1 MVHLCI
7 KPTFANWNDN
17 LQIAMNI
24 MPHMMHDECWPLNRA
39 TFKMKKNPGQARAL
53 LFTYHNGNN

>member
-1 MVHLCI
+1 MQPV
-7 KPTFANWNDN
+7 N

-24 MPHMMHDECWPLNRA
+24 MPNIMFDEFWPLNRA

-53 LFTYHNGNN
+53 LFTYHIGNH